1 MYPTPATP
9 EVLDRASAHMLGT
22 RVLIRADLG
31 IGDAAF
37 TAYGCDLTDGYV
49 RINADYTT

>member
-1 MYPTPATP
+1 
-9 EVLDRASAHMLGT
+9 MLGT